1 LNDSTEPLFTGSAS
15 SFFFTVAA
23 QYKYNQKDNKK
34 KKNLRQDS
42 AEDSNVEFLF
52 RHFYWNIKYLLNFAA
67 TVKKKDDAEPV
78 KSGSVESF
86 K

>member
-1 LNDSTEPLFTGSAS
+1 MKD
-15 SFFFTVAA
+15 FF
-23 QYKYNQKDNKK
+23 
-34 KKNLRQDS
+34 LRQDS

-52 RHFYWNIKYLLNFAA
+52 RHFYWNIKYLLNIAA